1 MQASAQAV
9 LAVFELRQAYDQVG
23 AMAASA
29 LALAADG
36 VNIALDAVG
45 AAEAAEVGRVS
56 AVEEAERIRQERS
69 ADIAA
74 ARNLLQI
81 AEDQGAE
88 MRRQLEGMQAA
99 LAHEQTKSGRQLE
112 GMQAAL
118 AHEQTKSAPP
128 PLSLTIDVQL
138 YVCKSRQQWP

>member
-1 MQASAQAV
+1 
-9 LAVFELRQAYDQVG
+9 
-23 AMAASA
+23 MAASA

-99 LAHEQTKSGRQLE
+99 LAHEQTKS
-112 GMQAAL
+112 
-118 AHEQTKSAPP
+118 APP